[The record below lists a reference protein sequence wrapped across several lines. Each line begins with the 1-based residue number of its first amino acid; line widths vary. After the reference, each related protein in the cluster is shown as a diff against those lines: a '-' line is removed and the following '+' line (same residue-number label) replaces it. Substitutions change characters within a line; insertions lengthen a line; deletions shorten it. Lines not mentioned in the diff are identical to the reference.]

1 MTRASSI
8 ILAPLGA
15 LYGAITETRL
25 ALYRR
30 GILSISRLDA
40 PVISI
45 GNITT
50 GGTGKTP
57 LVEYIARTLAAE
69 GRQVCILTRGYGRQN
84 QQARVLVS
92 DAQKILAGEKEAG
105 DEPFLLAENL
115 QGIAAVISDADR
127 FTAGQWAIRELGSEV
142 FILDDGFQHL
152 RLARDL
158 DVATIDAT
166 NPWGDGQLLPRGR
179 LRERRGGLAR
189 ADCILITRAD
199 QAEDFDSLRG
209 ELDQVSNHRPLF
221 TSAMRVRGLRKFN
234 EPISSSVAGAKPE
247 IESPV
252 AAFCAIGNP
261 GAFMD
266 QLRNEGYEL
275 VGGSVFPDHHR
286 YDQRDVG
293 SIIEKAR
300 KAGAKSLITTAKD
313 AVKLRGLAFD
323 FSCYVLDIEIRID
336 DEARFIEMI
345 RPAIAPKLRYKQ

>member
-1 MTRASSI
+1 MARASSI
-8 ILAPLGA
+8 IMAPLGS
-15 LYGAITETRL
+15 LYGAVTETRL

-30 GILSISRLDA
+30 GLLNISRLDA

-57 LVEYIARTLAAE
+57 LVEYVARTIAAE

-84 QQARVLVS
+84 ERARVLVS
-92 DAQKILAGEKEAG
+92 DAQRVLAGEKEAG

-127 FTAGQWAIRELGSEV
+127 FAAGQWAISELGSEV
-142 FILDDGFQHL
+142 LILDDGFQHL

-158 DVATIDAT
+158 NVATIDAT
-166 NPWGDGQLLPRGR
+166 NPFGDGHLLPRGQ

-199 QAEDFDSLRG
+199 QAEHLDSLSR
-209 ELDQVSNHRPLF
+209 ELDKVSSHRPLF
-221 TSAMRVRGLRKFN
+221 TSAMRVHGLRKLDQ
-234 EPISSSVAGAKPE
+234 PLSTSVARAKPE
-247 IESPV
+247 IEPPV

-261 GAFMD
+261 DAFMD
-266 QLRNEGYEL
+266 QLRDGGYEL
-275 VGGSVFPDHHR
+275 VGASVFPDHHR
-286 YDQRDVG
+286 YDQRDVR
-293 SIIEKAR
+293 SIIEKAS

-313 AVKLRGLAFD
+313 AVKLHGLAFD

-336 DEARFIEMI
+336 DQSRFIEMI
-345 RPAIAPKLRYKQ
+345 RAAIAPKLDYKQ